1 MVTISVV
8 VYVVAQPWRR
18 IELEANPAKYAFAL
32 STIDVMSL
40 AVFTLMATG
49 LLAAT
54 KTAARSVA
62 AAGAIGVLALAV
74 TKELIS
80 PLPLPKVV
88 VWTLVGACIVVA
100 VRVWDLW
107 LPVSQ
112 SVADAAEGRLLR
124 AVLSEDEFSI
134 VRMRVAPHGQRV
146 IIIQDRLRPEGTP
159 PGGDL
164 PPSAKLAAPIAD
176 LHGTNSALGTGGGLL
191 SDGSE
196 ARHQTPRESGS
207 AAGGGRDHDDD
218 GWGPE
223 PGPAASVAL
232 RPVEASVLDGR
243 PADSARTAQ
252 QLTAEQL
259 SGLPEAEAVTNV
271 AIGETYGR
279 IVVRATV
286 GGRLV
291 EFTRV
296 TEEDSLTA
304 DGELA
309 GDVDH
314 EWDWLGVREVAET
327 GDEDGGSSAGARSRD
342 GEGEGAGEG
351 EGEDADA
358 QAAHPGGADPAASK
372 RPRRSS
378 MPPLARHTHSQ
389 SHSHRRHGTGSSFT
403 DRDSAATAAGTAGR
417 DLASSRTFRRVG
429 STVRRVPAAP
439 RIARDS
445 RRPRQALGPISEVA
459 GAAVRTT
466 LEAAMPF
473 HAAGDAGISA
483 QSTPQW
489 LAGVTAVMTH
499 AFGAASALWV
509 WTLPAI
515 VRSMKRVVLIDWREC
530 GLSDRTGVMPSTRTA
545 RHTESYFADGLRATL
560 LQVDFLL
567 GSGDAFTR
575 RPTDALRCL
584 LADTPGPADVVDVT
598 MGAEPLQRELERL
611 TSLRPSGRRSGD
623 PSAPLLG
630 CGSGSG
636 GGGAAACTAAGAGSG
651 GGGVGGARAQRQSG
665 LTLRSWPSD
674 ASGCRGLGRHILVGH
689 SMGGY
694 MSSAYALRAED
705 HEAAAEARQLSLSG
719 AAGKYDAAGAA
730 ADDDGAEARRC
741 PEGVGCGWADCGGC
755 GGCGPGDDG
764 AGTAG
769 GATVP
774 PAAAASGP
782 QAAQDALTLASL
794 ERWVLDSAGESGS
807 AVDGQGS
814 VADSRQS
821 GRGARLRAQT
831 RRGAAAAAADA
842 AGAVDDEGA
851 ASARAAAGAAPEA
864 GAPGRGLP
872 RRLPASEAVAVPI
885 GQEPGA
891 RLPNPGSSDADG
903 SGAAPVDA
911 PLLRDVPADMS
922 QSAETA
928 SQTQQEADEEHASHA
943 LLTPPDAERRFAR
956 VGIAALS
963 PEQLVLLS
971 PLGMPLAVPAAHQRT
986 APTQT
991 MLWTVLSSL
1000 WSFGATPQAAARLLG
1015 PFAIVLIRGVIL
1027 SSHRN
1032 WTKLPGWR
1040 HKGNIPAVDK
1050 SALVSYMF
1058 NVAGQPAA
1066 DEIALSAVVHPGAWP
1081 KDSVGKRL
1089 IWRLP
1094 ASVPVSFF
1102 YGASHDWMGSL
1113 YGTRVCEALTA
1124 KWEDEGARPTRGLS
1138 AGASLSLDRAL
1149 ALLQLHLAAI
1159 ELSASSRSSA
1169 AGAGSAGARGAAR
1182 LQLDPD
1188 SSDNDSEPDPAAVPA
1203 HGAALGPAPT
1213 VLSSRLSAQRADD
1226 EDPRHLV
1233 LPSPWA
1239 SLASLPALPR
1249 RASRAARVARFAL
1262 SFSHCRASNDVISSA
1277 GHLLQIENP
1286 VEFANKF
1293 LQTTAAG
1300 ARASFVRA
1308 AGRWWLRCMDSGHAS
1323 PAAAFAWDRVVERRG
1338 NVPVSSLRCMLR
1350 AAFSMEVTK
1359 PDAGADPEV
1368 ET

>member
-1 MVTISVV
+1 MPGKAAAREANAPRSTCARIYTCSQWAVFGLFALLFVLTLPLWLLTHVIFTMYTPLLSLIMVTVSVV

-351 EGEDADA
+351 EDADA

-417 DLASSRTFRRVG
+417 DLASCRTFRRVG

-741 PEGVGCGWADCGGC
+741 PEGVG
-755 GGCGPGDDG
+755 
-764 AGTAG
+764 
-769 GATVP
+769 
-774 PAAAASGP
+774 
-782 QAAQDALTLASL
+782 
-794 ERWVLDSAGESGS
+794 
-807 AVDGQGS
+807 
-814 VADSRQS
+814 
-821 GRGARLRAQT
+821 
-831 RRGAAAAAADA
+831 
-842 AGAVDDEGA
+842 
-851 ASARAAAGAAPEA
+851 
-864 GAPGRGLP
+864 
-872 RRLPASEAVAVPI
+872 
-885 GQEPGA
+885 
-891 RLPNPGSSDADG
+891 
-903 SGAAPVDA
+903 
-911 PLLRDVPADMS
+911 
-922 QSAETA
+922 
-928 SQTQQEADEEHASHA
+928 
-943 LLTPPDAERRFAR
+943 
-956 VGIAALS
+956 
-963 PEQLVLLS
+963 
-971 PLGMPLAVPAAHQRT
+971 RT

-1159 ELSASSRSSA
+1159 ELSASSRSST

-1277 GHLLQIENP
+1277 GP
-1286 VEFANKF
+1286 
-1293 LQTTAAG
+1293 
-1300 ARASFVRA
+1300 
-1308 AGRWWLRCMDSGHAS
+1308 
-1323 PAAAFAWDRVVERRG
+1323 PAAD
-1338 NVPVSSLRCMLR
+1338 
-1350 AAFSMEVTK
+1350 
-1359 PDAGADPEV
+1359 
-1368 ET
+1368 